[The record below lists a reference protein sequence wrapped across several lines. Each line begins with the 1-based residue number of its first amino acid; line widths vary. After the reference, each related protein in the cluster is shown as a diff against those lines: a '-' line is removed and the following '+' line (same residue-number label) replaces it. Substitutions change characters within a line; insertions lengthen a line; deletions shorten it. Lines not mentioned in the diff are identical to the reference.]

1 MEILKRFLCDW
12 GSSDSNML
20 LFFLLVSY
28 LLGLLTGWLIWG
40 RKIEAMLQKIT
51 DKDTTIADINAK
63 LLAKEAE
70 ANTANANIQAM
81 NLIIKQHEE
90 EKGQLRTDLASS
102 QELGATL
109 RQELDEATALI
120 PVPIPTALAV
130 GMAISPELDINNTI
144 EEKTTVENT
153 VGEVVETPPVVEE
166 AVIEDNIVA
175 EILETPTVA
184 METAFTTEKIAE
196 ETPQNEEE
204 TASAPIRTDDLKKIE
219 GIGPK
224 IAELCN
230 GIGIF
235 TWKQLSETSVETLQT
250 MLDNAGKRYQIHNP
264 STWPAQ
270 ALMAHEGRF
279 DELKVYQDHLKG
291 GKEV

>member
-28 LLGLLTGWLIWG
+28 LLGLLTAWLIWG
-40 RKIEAMLQKIT
+40 RKIEAMLQKMA
-51 DKDTTIADINAK
+51 DRDATIADINAK

-70 ANTANANIQAM
+70 YNTTHANVQAM

-120 PVPIPTALAV
+120 PVPIPAAVAV
-130 GMAISPELDINNTI
+130 GMAISPEFEINNTI
-144 EEKTTVENT
+144 EESVTVENIVEEVT
-153 VGEVVETPPVVEE
+153 EPAIEEVVEAPP
-166 AVIEDNIVA
+166 I
-175 EILETPTVA
+175 A
-184 METAFTTEKIAE
+184 METALPTEEILSKEVANTDE
-196 ETPQNEEE
+196 QQD
-204 TASAPIRTDDLKKIE
+204 TASATILPDDLKKIE

-235 TWKQLSETSVETLQT
+235 TWKQLSETSVETLQI
-250 MLDNAGKRYQIHNP
+250 MLDGAGKRYLIHNP

-270 ALMAHEGRF
+270 AKMAHEGRF
-279 DELKVYQDHLKG
+279 DELKTYQDHLKG